1 MFLINNQYFKL
12 AKDKK
17 DFYARFDDVFNK
29 DQNKIVKLTTGDLV
43 RLMRLFYIL
52 KSSLTLSAETCNE
65 LLSEYSKISSLK
77 YLKNDY
83 SYFVFSVD
91 NEEVNFNFE
100 SIEGAYIALE
110 KVLDIYGIL
119 NHVEEEV
126 EKWQIKVI
134 PDNVKIYKN
143 SVNDITTDQEK
154 NVLKEF
160 KNNLKDV
167 SHSFFETGDLQWTYP
182 LNKTKMTNMQIQKFK
197 DVYRIRYNNSYKLL
211 QEAIVDKNKI
221 DDYYISLKLLSE
233 AYLQLTE
240 TIDSTDNIL
249 ISGEKKFKH
258 KVKKTANALVDS
270 AKKKPLEESLS
281 IFEINIATDVNNNK
295 EDAVDK
301 FITKTE
307 LDIQIAKLKNEIIH
321 DISNNTIGDK
331 NKELTLYDEQG
342 VTIIYSNNM
351 YKFSCGALQ
360 LNLYL
365 DNIINFSTALSKC
378 INNELST
385 SLKIEDGIIVF
396 NRLNNNDIN
405 IKHTDSKLNET
416 NITLESYAALTLPFI
431 IDRLT
436 HLSAIY
442 STLSKN
448 RYLYVEEAQVEK
460 MQGIETVK
468 IDTDNVVYI
477 ESEEEIENVD
487 DNKMPINLWTPY
499 VEGHDLNLLQP
510 SAAIEDFVSFTSL
523 LLVINPDKIN
533 NDTVNIT
540 KKYVD
545 NIITLNK
552 DITVQTLVLAHEVLK
567 KFMSDPRPLQNNITL
582 RRTIRR
588 FRNFPIVQTLMYM
601 SKNNVEDIDKFVLIS
616 CAYLISVI
624 LENDLEV

>member
-77 YLKNDY
+77 YLKNDS

>member
-52 KSSLTLSAETCNE
+52 KSSLTLSAETCNA

-77 YLKNDY
+77 YLKNDS